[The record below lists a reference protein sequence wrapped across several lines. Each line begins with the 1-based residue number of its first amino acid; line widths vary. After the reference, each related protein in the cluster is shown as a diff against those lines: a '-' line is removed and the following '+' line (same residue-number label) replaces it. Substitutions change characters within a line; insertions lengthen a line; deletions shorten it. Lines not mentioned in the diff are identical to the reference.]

1 MKTQCSILH
10 FQEVI
15 GESVMARW
23 DAEFFHPNVLDAKQQ
38 IRSLRYSTL
47 RRLGAA
53 IVHPVEIQRQYVAD
67 GIQILLAQNIRDNY
81 MDFSN
86 VVYMPVDAEQYIA
99 ANRLVEGDVA
109 LTRSGA
115 NYGQCAP
122 YLGEPERIFACADD
136 LVIKN
141 SQISATYL
149 STYLNTKYGKSLI
162 ECCKYGSAQPHIA
175 PQVLYDI
182 PIYIPSAIF
191 ADSVSDIVQYAF
203 EIQQDSGA
211 LYDDAQHILI
221 SEVGLKDWQ
230 PQPQP
235 ESVRS
240 FSDAWGAGRMD
251 AEYFRPQYDEI
262 TAAIQNY
269 AGGYAAL
276 GDLVYT
282 IKGVEVGSGAYL
294 DAGIPFV
301 RVSNLTPF
309 AISEEKYISDELYAQ
324 IRHHQ
329 PRQGE
334 ILLTKDATPGI
345 AHYLREP
352 PPPMIA
358 AGGILR
364 LRLKDADRVNGDYL
378 TLALN
383 STLTRMQAERD
394 AGGSVIR
401 HWRPDQIAAALIPIL
416 PPAIQS
422 QIQSAVAESFALRQ
436 LSRQLLDCAKRG
448 VEIAIAQ
455 GETTALA
462 WLESER
468 AALL

>member
-1 MKTQCSILH
+1 MRRSIVTLSEIRAAGFRADSEYWHPDYIANSALVPPDIKIRDCVVSAVPNIKSAPIHRDFRYLEIANISVNSGEYRTVPVERGSEPDRAHYILQPDDVAVSTVRPNRNAVAFIRDDGIVGSSGLCVLRVRDLEPEYLFAFCKTDYFIKCLTRANKASMYPA
-10 FQEVI
+10 V
-15 GESVMARW
+15 SNK
-23 DAEFFHPNVLDAKQQ
+23 DVLDTPIFTGSPPFREFVSSFVASAMELQDYAGQ
-38 IRSLRYSTL
+38 AYD
-47 RRLGAA
+47 AA
-53 IVHPVEIQRQYVAD
+53 ES
-67 GIQILLAQNIRDNY
+67 ILLA
-81 MDFSN
+81 
-86 VVYMPVDAEQYIA
+86 
-99 ANRLVEGDVA
+99 
-109 LTRSGA
+109 
-115 NYGQCAP
+115 
-122 YLGEPERIFACADD
+122 
-136 LVIKN
+136 
-141 SQISATYL
+141 
-149 STYLNTKYGKSLI
+149 
-162 ECCKYGSAQPHIA
+162 
-175 PQVLYDI
+175 
-182 PIYIPSAIF
+182 
-191 ADSVSDIVQYAF
+191 
-203 EIQQDSGA
+203 
-211 LYDDAQHILI
+211 
-221 SEVGLKDWQ
+221 EVGLDEWY
-230 PQPQP
+230 PSTCNWSIRMFS
-235 ESVRS
+235 ESQE
-240 FSDAWGAGRMD
+240 AGRMD

-269 AGGYAAL
+269 ADGYAAL

-282 IKGVEVGSGAYL
+282 LKGVEVGSGAYL

-324 IRHHQ
+324 IRQHQ
-329 PRQGE
+329 PQQGE

-436 LSRQLLDCAKRG
+436 LSRQLLDCARRG

-455 GETTALA
+455 GETAALA

>member
-1 MKTQCSILH
+1 
-10 FQEVI
+10 
-15 GESVMARW
+15 MARW
-23 DAEFFHPNVLDAKQQ
+23 DAEFFHPDILDAKQK

-47 RRLGAA
+47 RQMGAA
-53 IVHPVEIQRQYVAD
+53 IVHPVEVKRQYVDA
-67 GIQILLAQNIRDNY
+67 GLQILLAQNIRDNC

-86 VVYMPVDAEQYIA
+86 VVFMPDDVEQQIA
-99 ANRLVEGDVA
+99 ANRLVKGDVA

-122 YLGEPERIFACADD
+122 YLGEPARIFACADD

-141 SQISATYL
+141 SPIPATYL
-149 STYLNTKYGKSLI
+149 STYINTKYGKSLI

-182 PIYIPSAIF
+182 PIYIPSTVF
-191 ADSVSDIVQYAF
+191 ADSVNDIVQYAF
-203 EIQQDSGA
+203 ELQQDSET
-211 LYDDAQHILI
+211 LYDDAQHLLI
-221 SEVGLKDWQ
+221 SEIGLNDWQ

-235 ESVRS
+235 ESVRN

-251 AEYFRPQYDEI
+251 AEYFQPQYDEI
-262 TAAIQNY
+262 TAAIKDY

-276 GDLVYT
+276 GDLVYM
-282 IKGVEVGSGAYL
+282 IKGIEVGSGAYL

-309 AISEEKYISDELYAQ
+309 AISEEKYISAELYAY

-329 PRQGE
+329 LRPGE

-364 LRLKDADRVNGDYL
+364 LWLNDARVNADYL

-383 STLTRMQAERD
+383 SMLTRMQAERD

-401 HWRPDQIAAALIPIL
+401 HWRPDQIAATLIPIL
-416 PPAIQS
+416 PPALQSEIQH
-422 QIQSAVAESFALRQ
+422 AVAESFALRQ
-436 LSRQLLDCAKRG
+436 LSRQLLDTAKRG
-448 VEIAIAQ
+448 VEIAIEQ
-455 GETTALA
+455 GEPAAMA
-462 WLESER
+462 WLEAER